1 MKGTHTNHALHR
13 IWLRIQEPRKQTAV
27 YFLVYLGVT
36 VLGGAILADPPRSL
50 QGTIGHVLVMIWAG
64 MLVLGGGT
72 GLATVLQGWWWLER
86 AGAILCGFAMAV
98 YGVAIGATPVTQFS
112 LRLATISFVMLGA
125 LLFVARLAKTR
136 HYSYD
141 PEK

>member
-1 MKGTHTNHALHR
+1 MWQRLTSPFRAL
-13 IWLRIQEPRKQTAV
+13 WLRVQEPRKQTTV
-27 YFLVYLGVT
+27 YFFVYLGVT

-50 QGTIGHVLVMIWAG
+50 QGTIGQLLVMVWAG
-64 MLVLGGGT
+64 MLVLGGTT
-72 GLATVLQGWWWLER
+72 GLLTVLQGWWWLER

-98 YGVAIGATPVTQFS
+98 CGVAIQALPVTQLSMRVVTLS
-112 LRLATISFVMLGA
+112 LMMLAL
-125 LLFVARLAKTR
+125 LLFVARLVKTR

>member
-1 MKGTHTNHALHR
+1 MNHALHR
-13 IWLRIQEPRKQTAV
+13 LWLRIQEPRKQSVV

-36 VLGGAILADPPRSL
+36 VLGAAILIDPPRSL
-50 QGTIGHVLVMIWAG
+50 QGTIGHVLVLIWAG

-72 GLATVLQGWWWLER
+72 GLFTVLPGWWWLER
-86 AGAILCGFAMAV
+86 AGAILCGFAMLV
-98 YGVAIGATPVTQFS
+98 CGVAIAALPVTQFS
-112 LRLATISFVMLGA
+112 MRLVTISLMMLA
-125 LLFVARLAKTR
+125 LLLFVARLLTTR